1 MKDFFKELLE
11 YSSYYNR
18 QLIDV
23 INQDPSQVSEKTTSL
38 MSHML
43 NAHYIW
49 NYRIAG
55 EKPLFAVW
63 QNQPKEVMLEI
74 ELTNFKSSEDIL
86 ENYALDH
93 IGIYTNSQGQQFE
106 RNVRDILFHIINH
119 TTYHRAQ
126 IASDF
131 KVIGL
136 TPLLNAYIHYKR

>member
-43 NAHYIW
+43 NAHHIW

-55 EKPLFAVW
+55 EKPLFEVW

-74 ELTNFKSSEDIL
+74 ELTNFKSSEEIL

-93 IGIYTNSQGQQFE
+93 ISIYTNSQGQKFE
-106 RNVRDILFHIINH
+106 RKVRDILFHIINH

-131 KVIGL
+131 KVNGL
-136 TPLLNAYIHYKR
+136 PPLLTDYIHYKR